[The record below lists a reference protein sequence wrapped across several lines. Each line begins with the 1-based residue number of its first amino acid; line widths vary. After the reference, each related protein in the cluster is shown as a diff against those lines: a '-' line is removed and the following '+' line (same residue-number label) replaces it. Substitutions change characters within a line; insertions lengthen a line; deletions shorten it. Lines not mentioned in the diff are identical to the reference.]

1 MRYVRLALL
10 LLTACLASFNAPGQQ
25 TQSAQTGDKLNAS
38 DRARFEKLRDEG
50 FAALYNLD
58 YEGARKRFKEIESA
72 FPTHP
77 AGPQFLAATLWAETL
92 NESRRLQA
100 SLYNSESF
108 FKAAEDKPNP
118 KVVEQFRALTR
129 QATQLARARLKQDKQ
144 DIEAL
149 YFLGAT
155 EGLKA
160 AFATAVERRFMA
172 ALGDGS
178 SSVDRHRDVIK
189 LDPNFHDAE
198 LTIGLYEYIVGG
210 LPLPVKIVA
219 SITGARGSKKKGLQ
233 TLERVAKEG
242 RWARDDAKA
251 LLIVLYK
258 REKRYADALAIS
270 RELSERYP
278 RNYLFKLEA
287 ADALVT
293 QAALEREAN
302 HAQAATGAEREAFA
316 IFDSLLKDRATRD
329 TAARSLDLIHYRYGE
344 ALFVAG
350 ETERAAKEFLSAAT
364 AQGAEQTLTTM
375 ARLHAARAYDL
386 AGKRNEALAQYKLV
400 LTRPDV
406 YGSHDDAK
414 QGLREPYKMKA
425 KGQGKQEE

>member
-1 MRYVRLALL
+1 MRHLRFVLL
-10 LLTACLASFNAPGQQ
+10 LLMAFIASFNAHGQQ
-25 TQSAQTGDKLNAS
+25 SESGQTGDKLSGN
-38 DRARFEKLRDEG
+38 DLARFEKLRDDG
-50 FAALYNLD
+50 FEALYNLD
-58 YEGARKRFKEIESA
+58 YEGARRRFKEIAAS
-72 FPTHP
+72 FPQHP

-118 KVVEQFRALTR
+118 KTVEQFRALTR
-129 QATQLARARLKQDKQ
+129 QATQLSRARLKRDKH

-178 SSVDRHRDVIK
+178 SSVDRHREVIK

-198 LTIGLYEYIVGG
+198 LTIGLYDYIVGG
-210 LPLPVKIVA
+210 LPLPVKLLA
-219 SITGARGSKKKGLQ
+219 SITGARGSKKRGLQ
-233 TLERVAKEG
+233 TLERVAQEG
-242 RWARDDAKA
+242 RWARDDARA

-258 REKRYADALAIS
+258 REKRYADALRLS

-278 RNYLFKLEA
+278 RNYLFKLET

-293 QAALEREAN
+293 QAALERQAN
-302 HAQAATGAEREAFA
+302 HAAAATGAEREAFA
-316 IFDSLLKDRATRD
+316 IFDSLLKNRATRD

-350 ETERAAKEFLSAAT
+350 QAEQAAREFLAA
-364 AQGAEQTLTTM
+364 AGVQGAEPTLATM
-375 ARLHAARAYDL
+375 ARLHAAQALDL
-386 AGKRNEALAQYKLV
+386 AGKRNEALAQYKIV
-400 LTRPDV
+400 LTRADV
-406 YGSHDDAK
+406 YNSHEDAK
-414 QGLREPYKMKA
+414 RGMNEPFKMKA
-425 KGQGKQEE
+425 KEKKAAE